1 MNRRNATPVIGW
13 AIAILL
19 MAVGCVLGTWQLRR
33 MHQKE
38 AMLASV
44 ATVLRD
50 RAPQP
55 LALADDASRAHG
67 YDWAAGQGRFLPQP
81 AWLLDNQQRA
91 GRVGVRVF
99 RLFQPHGARV
109 PLLIEMGWLP
119 FAAGRQ
125 LPPIPPPPSGAV
137 ALRGLLLPP
146 PSPGLLAGA
155 GTAGADGAQLVIA
168 LEPAKIAASAGLA
181 AIAPRVLRLDPALPI
196 GHVRDLD
203 VLPNTLPPERHL
215 GYAVQWFALAAAVFC
230 IALLLTLRHFRRL
243 RP

>member
-1 MNRRNATPVIGW
+1 MKRPAAMLATGW
-13 AIAILL
+13 IAAVLL
-19 MAVGCVLGTWQLRR
+19 IAAGCALGSWQLRR
-33 MHQKE
+33 MHLKQ
-38 AMLASV
+38 AMRAQVAEVLRVRAARPLAS
-44 ATVLRD
+44 AADPARRLR
-50 RAPQP
+50 
-55 LALADDASRAHG
+55 
-67 YDWAAGQGRFLPQP
+67 YDWAAGAGVFLPRP

-137 ALRGLLLPP
+137 AVRGLLLPP

-168 LEPAKIAASAGLA
+168 LEPAKIAANAGLA